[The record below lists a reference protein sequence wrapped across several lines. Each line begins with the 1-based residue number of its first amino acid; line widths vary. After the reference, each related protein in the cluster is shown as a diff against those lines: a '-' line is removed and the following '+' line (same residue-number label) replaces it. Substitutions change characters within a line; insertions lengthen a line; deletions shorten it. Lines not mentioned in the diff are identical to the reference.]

1 VPIRTKSS
9 LRLDFLEYIK
19 LCLIYYQKKSLET
32 MNDLT
37 PEEKTVMIL
46 KDQCIDLVATLPCDR
61 MKKLLPL
68 IDNEFNTLKLTREEN
83 GVGIC
88 AGYYLGNKR
97 PVMVIQSTGLGNMLN
112 ALLSL
117 NLTYQVPLPIIAS
130 WRGIYNEKIPAQFP
144 LGRALPDILKA
155 SDIDYTVIRS
165 STEIGLLADVIRYAF
180 TNKRLH
186 VALVL
191 PSVWEN
197 SKCVP
202 PPEPK
207 ETVSRTCSLKLSTKS
222 QPPTISR
229 YQAVESLVSVLDD
242 EIVVSNIGI
251 PSKELYHAGDRP
263 LNFYMLGSMGLAS
276 AIGLGLAMAQHRQV
290 VVIDGDGSLL
300 MNPNVLTQIA
310 AQQPSNLT
318 VVAMNNGAYGSTGN
332 QETLACECIDLELM
346 ARGHGLHNTAKAH
359 TGEELVAA
367 YNECKKENVP
377 GLIDMVVRPVN
388 EPVGEIPLSPVEI
401 KERFMRA
408 ILD

>member
-1 VPIRTKSS
+1 M
-9 LRLDFLEYIK
+9 
-19 LCLIYYQKKSLET
+19 ET
-32 MNDLT
+32 MNSLT
-37 PEEKTVMIL
+37 PEEKTVKIL
-46 KDQCIDLVATLPCDR
+46 KDQGVDLVATLPCDR
-61 MKKLLPL
+61 IKKLLPL
-68 IDNEFNTLKLTREEN
+68 IDIDNEFKTLKLTREEN

-88 AGYYLGNKR
+88 AGYYFGNKR

-117 NLTYQVPLPIIAS
+117 NVTYQVPLPIIAS
-130 WRGIYNEKIPAQFP
+130 WRGVYNEKIPAQFP
-144 LGRALPDILKA
+144 LGQALPDILKA
-155 SDIDYTVIRS
+155 SGIDYTVIRS
-165 STEIGLLADVIRYAF
+165 SAEIGLLTDVIRDAF
-180 TNKRLH
+180 TNNRPH

-197 SKCVP
+197 SKCAP

-207 ETVSRTCSLKLSTKS
+207 ETVSRTCSLELTTKI
-222 QPPTISR
+222 QPPAISR
-229 YQAVESLVSVLDD
+229 YEAIESLASVLDD

-290 VVIDGDGSLL
+290 LVIDGDGSLL

-310 AQQPSNLT
+310 ALQPSNLT
-318 VVAMNNGAYGSTGN
+318 VVAVNNGAYGSTGN
-332 QETLACECIDLELM
+332 QETLACGCIDLELM
-346 ARGHGLHNTAKAH
+346 ARGHGLQYTAKAH

-367 YNECKKENVP
+367 YKKFKDEIGP

-388 EPVGEIPLSPVEI
+388 EPVGEIPFSPVEI
-401 KERFMRA
+401 KERFMEA

>member
-1 VPIRTKSS
+1 
-9 LRLDFLEYIK
+9 LDFLKYIK
-19 LCLIYYQKKSLET
+19 LCLIYYQKNSLET

>member
-1 VPIRTKSS
+1 
-9 LRLDFLEYIK
+9 
-19 LCLIYYQKKSLET
+19 
-32 MNDLT
+32 MNVLT
-37 PEEKTVMIL
+37 PEEKTVTIL
-46 KDQCIDLVATLPCDR
+46 KDQGVDLVATLPCDR

-117 NLTYQVPLPIIAS
+117 NVTYQVPLPIIAS
-130 WRGIYNEKIPAQFP
+130 WRGVYNENIPAQFP

-155 SDIDYTVIRS
+155 SDIDYTVIGS
-165 STEIGLLADVIRYAF
+165 SAEIELLNDVIKDAF
-180 TNKRLH
+180 TNNRSH

-197 SKCVP
+197 SKSAP

-207 ETVSRTCSLKLSTKS
+207 ETVSRTCNLELTTKIH
-222 QPPTISR
+222 PPTISR
-229 YQAVESLVSVLDD
+229 YQAIKSLVSVLDD

-276 AIGLGLAMAQHRQV
+276 AIGLGLAEAQHRHV

-310 AQQPSNLT
+310 ALQPSNLT
-318 VVAMNNGAYGSTGN
+318 VVAVNNGAYGSTGN
-332 QETLACECIDLELM
+332 QETLACGCIDLELM
-346 ARGHGLHNTAKAH
+346 ARGHGLQYTAKAH

-367 YNECKKENVP
+367 YKKFKDENGP
-377 GLIDMVVRPVN
+377 GFIDMVVRPVN
-388 EPVGEIPLSPVEI
+388 EPVGEIPLNPVEI
-401 KERFMRA
+401 KERFMEA
-408 ILD
+408 VHSQGA

>member
-1 VPIRTKSS
+1 
-9 LRLDFLEYIK
+9 
-19 LCLIYYQKKSLET
+19 
-32 MNDLT
+32 MNSLT
-37 PEEKTVMIL
+37 PESKTVTIL
-46 KDQCIDLVATLPCDR
+46 KDQGVDLVATLPCDR

-68 IDNEFNTLKLTREEN
+68 IEDEFNTLKLTREEN
-83 GVGIC
+83 GVGIS
-88 AGYYLGNKR
+88 AGYYLGNQR

-117 NLTYQVPLPIIAS
+117 NVTYQIPLPVIAS
-130 WRGIYNEKIPAQFP
+130 WRGVYEEKIPAQFP
-144 LGRALPDILKA
+144 LGRALPDILRVSNIA
-155 SDIDYTVIRS
+155 YTVIRS
-165 STEIGLLADVIRYAF
+165 SAEIELLADVISDAF
-180 TNKRLH
+180 TNNRPH

-202 PPEPK
+202 PPGPK
-207 ETVSRTCSLKLSTKS
+207 EVVSRTCRLELSTES
-222 QPPTISR
+222 LPPVISR
-229 YQAVESLVSVLDD
+229 YQAIKSFVSVLRD

-251 PSKELYHAGDRP
+251 PSKELYHACDRP

-276 AIGLGLAMAQHRQV
+276 AIGLGLAMAQHRHV
-290 VVIDGDGSLL
+290 AVIDGDGSLL

-310 AQQPSNLT
+310 SQQPDNLT

-346 ARGHGLHNTAKAH
+346 ARGHGLQYTAKAH

-367 YNECKKENVP
+367 YNKFKEDHRP

-401 KERFMRA
+401 RERFMKA
-408 ILD
+408 VLN

>member
-1 VPIRTKSS
+1 
-9 LRLDFLEYIK
+9 
-19 LCLIYYQKKSLET
+19 
-32 MNDLT
+32 MNSLT
-37 PEEKTVMIL
+37 PEEKTVTIL
-46 KDQCIDLVATLPCDR
+46 KDQGVDLVATLPCDR
-61 MKKLLPL
+61 IKKLLPL
-68 IDNEFNTLKLTREEN
+68 IDYEFNTLKLTREEN

-117 NLTYQVPLPIIAS
+117 NVTYQIPLPIIAS
-130 WRGIYNEKIPAQFP
+130 WRGVYDEKIPAQFP

-155 SDIDYTVIRS
+155 SAIDYTVIRS
-165 STEIGLLADVIRYAF
+165 STDIELLNDIIMDAF
-180 TNKRLH
+180 TNNRPH

-197 SKCVP
+197 SKFTQ

-207 ETVSRTCSLKLSTKS
+207 ETVSRTCSLKLTTEIH
-222 QPPTISR
+222 PPTISR
-229 YQAVESLVSVLDD
+229 YQAIKSLVSVLDD

-251 PSKELYHAGDRP
+251 PSKELYHVGDRP

-310 AQQPSNLT
+310 VQQPSNLT
-318 VVAMNNGAYGSTGN
+318 VVAVNNGAYGSTGN

-346 ARGHGLHNTAKAH
+346 ARGHGLQYTAKAH

-367 YNECKKENVP
+367 YNDFKGKNEP
-377 GLIDMVVRPVN
+377 GFIDVMVRPVN

-401 KERFMRA
+401 KERFIRA

>member
-1 VPIRTKSS
+1 
-9 LRLDFLEYIK
+9 
-19 LCLIYYQKKSLET
+19 
-32 MNDLT
+32 MNGPT
-37 PEEKTVMIL
+37 PEEKTVTIL
-46 KDQCIDLVATLPCDR
+46 KDQGVDLVATLPCDR

-117 NLTYQVPLPIIAS
+117 NVTYQIPLPIIAS
-130 WRGIYNEKIPAQFP
+130 WRGVYDEKIPAQFP

-155 SDIDYTVIRS
+155 SGIDYTVIRS
-165 STEIGLLADVIRYAF
+165 SAEIELLNDVIRNAF
-180 TNKRLH
+180 TNNRPH

-197 SKCVP
+197 SKCAP

-207 ETVSRTCSLKLSTKS
+207 ETVSRTCSLELTTKS
-222 QPPTISR
+222 HPPTISR
-229 YQAVESLVSVLDD
+229 YQAIESLVSVLDD
-242 EIVVSNIGI
+242 EVVVSNIGI

-310 AQQPSNLT
+310 ALQPSNLT

-346 ARGHGLHNTAKAH
+346 ARGHGLQYTAKAH

-367 YNECKKENVP
+367 YNDFKDETGP
-377 GLIDMVVRPVN
+377 GLIDVVVRPVN

-401 KERFMRA
+401 KERFMEA
-408 ILD
+408 VQSQGA

>member
-1 VPIRTKSS
+1 
-9 LRLDFLEYIK
+9 
-19 LCLIYYQKKSLET
+19 
-32 MNDLT
+32 MNGFSA
-37 PEEKTVMIL
+37 EEKTVKIL
-46 KDQCIDLVATLPCDR
+46 KDQGIDLIATLPCDR

-68 IDNEFNTLKLTREEN
+68 IDNEFSTLKLTREEN

-97 PVMVIQSTGLGNMLN
+97 PAMVIQSTGLGNMLN

-117 NLTYQVPLPIIAS
+117 NVTYQVPLPIIAS

-155 SDIDYTVIRS
+155 ADIDYTVIRS
-165 STEIGLLADVIRYAF
+165 SAEIGLLTDIIEYAF
-180 TNKRLH
+180 INNRPH

-207 ETVSRTCSLKLSTKS
+207 EIVPRTCSLELSTKS
-222 QPPTISR
+222 QAPTISR
-229 YQAVESLVSVLDD
+229 YQAIKSLVSVLDD

-251 PSKELYHAGDRP
+251 PSKELYHACDRP

-276 AIGLGLAMAQHRQV
+276 AIGLGLAIAQHRHV

-310 AQQPSNLT
+310 ALQPSNLT

-332 QETLACECIDLELM
+332 QETLARECIDLVLM
-346 ARGHGLHNTAKAH
+346 ARGHGLQYTAKVH
-359 TGEELVAA
+359 TGEELVAVYEKLI
-367 YNECKKENVP
+367 YNDGPQFIET
-377 GLIDMVVRPVN
+377 VVRPVI
-388 EPVGEIPLSPVEI
+388 EPVDEIPLSPVEI
-401 KERFMRA
+401 KIRFMEA
-408 ILD
+408 LQD

>member
-1 VPIRTKSS
+1 
-9 LRLDFLEYIK
+9 
-19 LCLIYYQKKSLET
+19 
-32 MNDLT
+32 MNGLT
-37 PEEKTVMIL
+37 PEEKTVTIL
-46 KDQCIDLVATLPCDR
+46 KDQGVDLVATLPCDR

-117 NLTYQVPLPIIAS
+117 NVTYQVPLPIIAS
-130 WRGIYNEKIPAQFP
+130 WRGVYNEKIPAQFP

-155 SDIDYTVIRS
+155 SDINYTVIRS
-165 STEIGLLADVIRYAF
+165 SAEIGLLNDVIRDAF
-180 TNKRLH
+180 TNNCPH
-186 VALVL
+186 VALIL

-197 SKCVP
+197 SKSAP

-207 ETVSRTCSLKLSTKS
+207 EPVSWTRSLELTTKIH
-222 QPPTISR
+222 PPTISR
-229 YQAVESLVSVLDD
+229 YQAIKSLVSVLDD

-290 VVIDGDGSLL
+290 LVIDGDGSLL

-310 AQQPSNLT
+310 ALQPSNLT

-332 QETLACECIDLELM
+332 QETLACQCIDLELM
-346 ARGHGLHNTAKAH
+346 ARGHGLQYTVKAH

-367 YNECKKENVP
+367 YNDFKDETGP

-388 EPVGEIPLSPVEI
+388 EPVGEIPFGPVEI
-401 KERFMRA
+401 KERFMGA
-408 ILD
+408 VQS

>member
-1 VPIRTKSS
+1 
-9 LRLDFLEYIK
+9 
-19 LCLIYYQKKSLET
+19 

-37 PEEKTVMIL
+37 PEEKTVTIL
-46 KDQCIDLVATLPCDR
+46 KDQGVDLVATLPCDR

-88 AGYYLGNKR
+88 AGYYFGNKR

-117 NLTYQVPLPIIAS
+117 NVTYQVPLPIIAS
-130 WRGIYNEKIPAQFP
+130 WRGVYNEKIPAQFP

-155 SDIDYTVIRS
+155 SGIDYTVIRS
-165 STEIGLLADVIRYAF
+165 SADIELLADVIRDAF
-180 TNKRLH
+180 TNNRPH

-197 SKCVP
+197 SKCTP

-207 ETVSRTCSLKLSTKS
+207 EVVSGTCTLELTTKS
-222 QPPTISR
+222 HPPIISR
-229 YQAVESLVSVLDD
+229 YEAIESLVSVLDG

-251 PSKELYHAGDRP
+251 PSKELYHASDRP

-318 VVAMNNGAYGSTGN
+318 VVAINNGAYGSTGN

-346 ARGHGLHNTAKAH
+346 ARGHGLQYTAKAH
-359 TGEELVAA
+359 TGDELVAA
-367 YNECKKENVP
+367 YNRFKDENGP

-388 EPVGEIPLSPVEI
+388 EPVGEIPFGPVEI

>member
-1 VPIRTKSS
+1 
-9 LRLDFLEYIK
+9 
-19 LCLIYYQKKSLET
+19 
-32 MNDLT
+32 MNGLT
-37 PEEKTVMIL
+37 PEEKTVTIL
-46 KDQCIDLVATLPCDR
+46 KDQGVDLVATLPCDR

-117 NLTYQVPLPIIAS
+117 NVTYQVPLPIIAS
-130 WRGIYNEKIPAQFP
+130 WRGVYNEKIPAQFP

-155 SDIDYTVIRS
+155 SGIDHTVIRS
-165 STEIGLLADVIRYAF
+165 SAEIGLLTDVIRDAF
-180 TNKRLH
+180 TNNRPH

-197 SKCVP
+197 SRCAP

-207 ETVSRTCSLKLSTKS
+207 ETVSRTSSLKLTTKS
-222 QPPTISR
+222 HPPTISR
-229 YQAVESLVSVLDD
+229 YQAIESLVSVLDD

-251 PSKELYHAGDRP
+251 PSKELYHACDRP

-276 AIGLGLAMAQHRQV
+276 AIGLGLAMAQHRHV

-346 ARGHGLHNTAKAH
+346 ARGHGLQYTAKAH
-359 TGEELVAA
+359 TGEELAAA
-367 YNECKKENVP
+367 YNRCKEETGP
-377 GLIDMVVRPVN
+377 GLIDVVVRPVN

-401 KERFMRA
+401 KERFMEAVRVR
-408 ILD
+408 